1 MNFSTLQELTWY
13 LPDHPALYRNDQVD
27 PREVSYQENKE
38 IERFLMAYRQPKF
51 GWYFTRMLH
60 EFGIQMPGTL
70 SQADHVLYRL
80 KSHLLGNREP
90 MIVKAMAMAFAV
102 SEFPVR
108 VGVEAALLT
117 KLAGS
122 MSPEQ
127 ALEFAAAFIYFTR
140 ASCAGTSSG
149 VPQAMPSN
157 IP

>member
-108 VGVEAALLT
+108 VGVDHNGF
-117 KLAGS
+117 AGAGLRLYGTLDFLQLQTNQIAD
-122 MSPEQ
+122 SPGK
-127 ALEFAAAFIYFTR
+127 A
-140 ASCAGTSSG
+140 
-149 VPQAMPSN
+149 
-157 IP
+157 